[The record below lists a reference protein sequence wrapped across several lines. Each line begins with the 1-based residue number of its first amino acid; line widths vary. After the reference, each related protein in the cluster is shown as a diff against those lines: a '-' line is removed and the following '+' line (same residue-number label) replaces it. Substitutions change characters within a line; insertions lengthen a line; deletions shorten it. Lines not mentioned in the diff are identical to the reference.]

1 MVINDQSFGH
11 IWLIYSIGIHFILIS
26 NIFQELLDQLD
37 PDLSNQLV
45 GLDLILEVL
54 GGVDDFTRKPIYH
67 CSVCGENLTDQDL
80 PVHVLSQSHVFQFLK
95 EHFSPAWHRFSTLEN
110 PGNWSK
116 MDFQAYTAI
125 IHKINEFCGMRKPG
139 IVESL
144 DKLEEA
150 VDKLPSNL
158 YDFIIQDKM
167 AAFIK
172 TFNVLLPQIDSTKI
186 SLAGTVQRARTIT
199 RIAVSVDVVQ
209 SCPPS
214 GQERVKCKITNV
226 PHAGIV
232 ADKFVLV
239 SQSPRN
245 TICAVSQE

>member
-1 MVINDQSFGH
+1 MT
-11 IWLIYSIGIHFILIS
+11 
-26 NIFQELLDQLD
+26 
-37 PDLSNQLV
+37 DL
-45 GLDLILEVL
+45 
-54 GGVDDFTRKPIYH
+54 
-67 CSVCGENLTDQDL
+67 DL

-95 EHFSPAWHRFSTLEN
+95 EHFPPAWYRFSTLEN
-110 PGNWSK
+110 PGNWSH

-125 IHKINEFCGMRKPG
+125 IHKINEFCGTRKPG

-158 YDFIIQDKM
+158 YDFIIQDRM
-167 AAFIK
+167 ASFIK
-172 TFNVLLPQIDSTKI
+172 TLPQIDTTKM
-186 SLAGTVQRARTIT
+186 SSAGTVQRTRTIT
-199 RIAVSVDVVQ
+199 RIAVSVDDVL

-214 GQERVKCKITNV
+214 GQERVQCKITNV
-226 PHAGIV
+226 PHAGVV